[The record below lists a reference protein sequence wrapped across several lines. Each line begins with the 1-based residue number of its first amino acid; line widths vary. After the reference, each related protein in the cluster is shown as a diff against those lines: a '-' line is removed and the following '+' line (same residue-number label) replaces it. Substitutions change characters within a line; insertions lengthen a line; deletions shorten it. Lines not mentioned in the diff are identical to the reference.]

1 MALAFGGGGF
11 GKELRDARP
20 GQAVIDIALVGGLR
34 AEGCWK
40 WWFRKCT
47 PWKFNIAPEKWWLE
61 DYFPIGMVHFQWL
74 C

>member
-34 AEGCWK
+34 A
-40 WWFRKCT
+40 FRDAGNGGFASVASGNLT
-47 PWKFNIAPEKWWLE
+47 
-61 DYFPIGMVHFQWL
+61 
-74 C
+74 